1 MVAFF
6 DVTSMVQGLGSFSIA
21 HDSPKISPLF
31 TYPKTTNRLFSMYSF
46 SESITNLPR
55 SLIETIIRA
64 EPEKNM

>member
-1 MVAFF
+1 
-6 DVTSMVQGLGSFSIA
+6 
-21 HDSPKISPLF
+21 
-31 TYPKTTNRLFSMYSF
+31 MYSF